1 MCGQITVNS
10 FYVDHFFH
18 RLNNHWIGLSDLHT
32 RGTLRWL
39 NGSALQ
45 STWPG
50 TWSSDPVAGLNK
62 GTERCV
68 MFVNQMSGIDTSL
81 AFNDKLCSNEA
92 KAICQSFVKG
102 LITLSM

>member
-1 MCGQITVNS
+1 MQWIIS
-10 FYVDHFFH
+10 FRVYFLFH
-18 RLNNHWIGLSDLHT
+18 RLNNHWIGLSDVHT

-39 NGSALQ
+39 DGIALQ

-50 TWSSDPVAGLNK
+50 TWYGNLSK

-68 MFVNQMSGIDTSL
+68 MFMETTTDRSL
-81 AFNDKLCSNEA
+81 VFNDKLCSIDA

-102 LITLSM
+102 LMILYVT